1 MLIFKDRSTF
11 YNRVR
16 NMPPT
21 HTQNPTFSGWLQ
33 NILLL
38 SRFCA
43 IKSATKLSMFIL
55 YHPQMIFKNLY
66 FQVCGVIILAIS
78 LWMYTN
84 DDIKEYLTII
94 EYDRSNPYFDAA
106 LIVLILVGVFI
117 FLVGFLGCCGAWKEN
132 SCLLWLVSTIM
143 KLIDYF

>member
-1 MLIFKDRSTF
+1 MSHEHGKHGTWHFIRLWKLVRCNYTTTESLPYHMSLSTF
-11 YNRVR
+11 I
-16 NMPPT
+16 
-21 HTQNPTFSGWLQ
+21 W
-33 NILLL
+33 
-38 SRFCA
+38 
-43 IKSATKLSMFIL
+43 
-55 YHPQMIFKNLY
+55 YHPQMILKNLY

-143 KLIDYF
+143 KLIDYFWSFFIWTKDLLQ